1 MKAVIL
7 AGGLGS
13 RLKPFTDVIPKPLL
27 PLGEKSLLE
36 HQIEH
41 LKDCNF
47 NEIFI
52 AVNYMADYIQSYLG
66 DGKKH
71 NVSIKYSIE
80 DKPLGTCGPVTLL
93 KEQLTEPFLLIN
105 GDILTKTKL
114 NEIYDFAVKYPDSF
128 FTAATKIITTPFRF
142 SNIKSDGAY
151 IVDVE
156 EKPDLHFEIL
166 AGIYILKPSIFQ
178 IIPENKFYG
187 IDDLI
192 KDMLKLNFP
201 ITKYLIKD
209 YWVDIGVVEDY
220 EKAREIYDE
229 HFKTA

>member
-41 LKDCNF
+41 LKSCNF
-47 NEIFI
+47 TDIYL

-66 DGKKH
+66 DGKKLGV
-71 NVSIKYSIE
+71 NIRYSIE
-80 DKPLGTCGPVTLL
+80 EKPLGTCGPVSLL
-93 KEQLTEPFLLIN
+93 KNELTEPFLLIN
-105 GDILTKTKL
+105 GDILTKARL
-114 NEIYDFAVKYPDSF
+114 DDIHRFSVEHNDSP

-142 SNIKSDGAY
+142 SNLKSENDY
-151 IVDVE
+151 IIDIE

-166 AGIYILKPSIFQ
+166 AGIYILKPALFE
-178 IIPENKFYG
+178 IIPENYFYG

-192 KDMLKLNFP
+192 KDMLQKKLP

-209 YWVDIGVVEDY
+209 YWVDIGIVEDY
-220 EKAREIYDE
+220 ETARDLYNE
-229 HFKTA
+229 HFK